1 MKLLKSRTWPV
12 CNDCMRLW
20 AAPLIRDLS
29 GVSIRFTALFAA
41 SGPSRPLSVR
51 AACADCIAVEVFGRE
66 ATLGDEGFNGS
77 GGGALSGSELSHL
90 AVMVS
95 DV

>member
-1 MKLLKSRTWPV
+1 M
-12 CNDCMRLW
+12 
-20 AAPLIRDLS
+20 
-29 GVSIRFTALFAA
+29 RFTALFAA
-41 SGPSRPLSVR
+41 SGPSLPLSVR

-66 ATLGDEGFNGS
+66 AATLGDDGFKGS

-95 DV
+95 NVWAYRKHGVPLHGDHGLAKID